1 MDLLP
6 AVFPICMNQNKTE
19 DEEYFKKGKRQS
31 SLIDPLQV
39 LLAYFESSPNFFYV
53 AHRTV
58 DLQSNKTRKTPKWP
72 KLSKNG

>member
-39 LLAYFESSPNFFYV
+39 LLAYFENSPNFFYV

-58 DLQSNKTRKTPKWP
+58 DL
-72 KLSKNG
+72 

>member
-1 MDLLP
+1 
-6 AVFPICMNQNKTE
+6 MNQNKTE

-53 AHRTV
+53 AHRNTPDIKPREDPSRGKLWNV
-58 DLQSNKTRKTPKWP
+58 MINDEVIKTDVT
-72 KLSKNG
+72 SG